1 MKQTIFATT
10 CLIFSLSSFA
20 NEPVS
25 TSFWSDKAIGGID
38 ITSYQL
44 AQEQANRNIQQGNK
58 KYTVRWKEANW
69 QFASQQSADKFA
81 ASPETYQAKYNGFCA
96 NALSLG
102 EGLIATD
109 GQVWEFFDNQL
120 HLFFAEKGRQRWLK
134 GDWKAYQQQ
143 ADLAWKQALQ

>member
-1 MKQTIFATT
+1 MKRIIFATT
-10 CLIFSLSSFA
+10 CLILSLSSFA

-38 ITSYQL
+38 VTSYQL
-44 AQEQANRNIQQGNK
+44 AQQQANRDIQQGNK
-58 KYTVRWKEANW
+58 KYTVRWKEADW

-81 ASPETYQAKYNGFCA
+81 AKPEAYQPKYNGFCA

-120 HLFFAEKGRQRWLK
+120 HLFFAEKGRKRWLE

-143 ADLAWKQALQ
+143 ADLAWQQALQ

>member
-10 CLIFSLSSFA
+10 CLILSLSSFA

-44 AQEQANRNIQQGNK
+44 AQDQANRNIQQGNK
-58 KYTVRWKEANW
+58 KYIVRWKEANW

-81 ASPETYQAKYNGFCA
+81 ASPETYLAKYNGFCA

-134 GDWKAYQQQ
+134 GDWKAYQKQ
-143 ADLAWKQALQ
+143 ADLAWQQALQ